1 MAGKDTHH
9 GIATRTLRASFWA
22 YGAYIGGLSLSVV
35 ATAILARLLTPD
47 EFGLVALA
55 LIAMAILDTFPGLGV
70 GDALVIVDD
79 DDLEEKA
86 ETAFAVSVGV
96 GVVLAVLLAALG
108 PVAAKFFQQPQ
119 LVAIMPALGT
129 SFIFLGLGGTH
140 SAIAVKRIDFR
151 PRTAATLAET
161 ILRGAV
167 SVVLALAGAGVWSL
181 VIGYM
186 VGSAASTV
194 MLWILVPWRPHFRP
208 RRAHLRSLL
217 GFGGQLT
224 GVNVMA
230 AFLTQ
235 FDYLVVGRVLGA
247 AQLGFYSMATRLP
260 STVILGLAAVAGRV
274 LFPAFASLHK
284 TGVARAFL
292 TSFRYTSLVVFPL
305 TVYLAV
311 LAKPVTLALFGP
323 QWGPSVAAVRVLCI
337 WACASTLLYVSGSAI
352 KARGR
357 ADVLLKLAVPQA
369 VALVVGSLLLVHR
382 GIVAVSWVQAG
393 IAMCTV
399 VASIAIA
406 RRLFGFGIASTLH
419 SLRPATLGSL
429 GLAVALVVVDRT
441 VTSPW
446 PAVAVGGA
454 VGTVIYLGL
463 VALLAPDSIK
473 TLLATARPPRPSVDD
488 ADDDTSDAGEPVDD
502 PLGTASESR

>member
-1 MAGKDTHH
+1 M
-9 GIATRTLRASFWA
+9 
-22 YGAYIGGLSLSVV
+22 
-35 ATAILARLLTPD
+35 
-47 EFGLVALA
+47 
-55 LIAMAILDTFPGLGV
+55 
-70 GDALVIVDD
+70 
-79 DDLEEKA
+79 
-86 ETAFAVSVGV
+86 
-96 GVVLAVLLAALG
+96 
-108 PVAAKFFQQPQ
+108 AAKFFQQPQ

-382 GIVAVSWVQAG
+382 GIVAVSWVQAA
-393 IAMCTV
+393 IALAALVGYM
-399 VASIAIA
+399 VASRA
-406 RRLFGFGIASTLH
+406 LFGFRLTAAFNAV
-419 SLRPATLGSL
+419 RPATLAS
-429 GLAVALVVVDRT
+429 VALAAALLVVERT
-441 VTSPW
+441 IARPW
-446 PAVAVGGA
+446 PSVLIGGSI
-454 VGTVIYLGL
+454 GTVVYVGVI
-463 VALLAPDSIK
+463 VIIAPDSLRALK
-473 TLLATARPPRPSVDD
+473 NMARPAPPSND
-488 ADDDTSDAGEPVDD
+488 EPLDNS
-502 PLGTASESR
+502 PGIAEKPGL

>member
-1 MAGKDTHH
+1 MASKDTHH

-22 YGAYIGGLSLSVV
+22 YGAYVGGLALSVV

-70 GDALVIVDD
+70 GDALVIVDED
-79 DDLEEKA
+79 ELEEKA

-96 GVVLAVLLAALG
+96 GFVLAVLLAALG
-108 PVAAKFFQQPQ
+108 PVAARFFEQPQ
-119 LVAIMPALGT
+119 LVEIMPALGT
-129 SFIFLGLGGTH
+129 TFIFLGLAGTH
-140 SAIAVKRIDFR
+140 SAIAQKRIDFR
-151 PRTAATLAET
+151 PRTAATLVET
-161 ILRGAV
+161 MLRGVV

-186 VGSAASTV
+186 IGSAASTV
-194 MLWILVPWRPHFRP
+194 VLWIMVPWRPHFRP
-208 RRAHLRSLL
+208 RRAHLRGLL

-311 LAKPVTLALFGP
+311 LAKPVTHALFGP
-323 QWGPSVAAVRVLCI
+323 QWGPSVGAVRVLCI
-337 WACASTLLYVSGSAI
+337 WACASTFLYVSGSAI

-369 VALVVGSLLLVHR
+369 VALVIGSLLFVHR

-393 IAMCTV
+393 IAV
-399 VASIAIA
+399 FAVIASIAIA
-406 RRLFGFGIASTLH
+406 RRLFEFGVLSTLD

-429 GLAVALVVVDRT
+429 GLAVALVVVERT
-441 VTSPW
+441 LTAPW
-446 PAVAVGGA
+446 SAVLVGAA
-454 VGTVIYLGL
+454 VGTVVYLGL
-463 VALLAPDSIK
+463 VALLAPDSIRA
-473 TLLATARPPRPSVDD
+473 LHATARPQRPDVDD
-488 ADDDTSDAGEPVDD
+488 EEDDPPGADEQPDDTYSA
-502 PLGTASESR
+502 ASQAR